1 MAKIIWTDR
10 ALNDLENIGNYI
22 SQDSFKYAKITLQ
35 RILES
40 AKLVETNPKI
50 GRVVHE
56 IGNKN
61 IREVIMGRYRIIY
74 HLEGIDLVSIL
85 TIHHSSRNFSSKSIG

>member
-1 MAKIIWTDR
+1 MAKIIWSDR
-10 ALNDLENIGNYI
+10 ALDDLENIGNYI
-22 SQDSFKYAKITLQ
+22 SQDSIKYAKITLQ

-50 GRVVHE
+50 GRVVPE

-61 IREVIMGRYRIIY
+61 IREFIAGRYRIIY
-74 HLEGIDLVSIL
+74 HLQAKESASIL
-85 TIHHSSRNFSSKSIG
+85 TIHHSSRNFNSKSID